1 MDQFKEADIHS
12 PDHYTAGG
20 IEVID
25 YIRAKLTPEQYEG
38 YLAGNIIKYISRY
51 QHKGKDKDLKKADVY
66 LKWLIEHVQYNK
78 KEVSRIE

>member
-1 MDQFKEADIHS
+1 MEKEAVDH

-38 YLAGNIIKYISRY
+38 FLLGNALKYLSRAGKKGDKRTDIQKAAWYLAAA
-51 QHKGKDKDLKKADVY
+51 LVAD
-66 LKWLIEHVQYNK
+66 
-78 KEVSRIE
+78 